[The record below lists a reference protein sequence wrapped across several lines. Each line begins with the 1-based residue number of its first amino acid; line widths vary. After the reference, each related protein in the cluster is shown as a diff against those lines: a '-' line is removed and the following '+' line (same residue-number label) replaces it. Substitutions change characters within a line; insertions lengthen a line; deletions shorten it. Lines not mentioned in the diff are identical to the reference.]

1 MTERT
6 GHPALERT
14 EAYWALEQQTLF
26 AKLSSGPMG
35 LTDREARR
43 RLASSPL
50 ASELI
55 HGRHDW
61 LLLIGRQ
68 FKNPLVVVLLF
79 ASACSILLADWVEA
93 VVVLGIVL
101 MSTSLGFS
109 QEFTASRAFERLA
122 RRAMIMAVVLRD
134 HRPRRIAA
142 HRVVP
147 GDVVLLE
154 PGSRVPADGV
164 VLSNQEFYVN
174 QAALTG
180 EAFAVAKR
188 AGHIRADASLG
199 QRSNVVFMGSS
210 VESGAAQI
218 LAVRTSRETVFG
230 RIVEQLAHQ
239 AGPNEFERGIAGFGR
254 LLMQTMLI
262 ITLVVLAVH
271 VIRERPAVE
280 GLMFALALAVGLTP
294 ELLPAIISVML
305 ARGARQLAD
314 RGVIVRKL
322 NAIESLGA
330 MTVMCTDKT
339 GTLTSGEAILDLAI
353 DWRGQPSAEVLRL
366 SALNAALQ
374 GGTKNPLD
382 DAIIR
387 KAAPP
392 HFPPSPDESHGRIP
406 FDYSRKCVSVSISDQ
421 ALGPIL
427 ITKGAFGRVLE
438 RCTAIDHPERAITPA
453 DRAALMKLHETW
465 AEKGAR
471 VLAVAYR
478 PLLIPLR
485 PLSIADEQG
494 LCFIGLL
501 CFIDPPKHDTA
512 EMVGALARRG
522 VALKMITGDDRLAAR
537 ATAKAIGLNAE
548 IVITGSML
556 MSMSDQALTHAAAA
570 TSVFAEVDPSQ
581 KERIVRALQRSD
593 TVVGFLGDGVNDAL
607 ALHTAD
613 VGVSVHN
620 AVDVAQEASDF
631 VLLKKELALICNG
644 IDEGRRTFAN
654 TMKYVLSTTSANFGN
669 MLSMGFISLVLPFL
683 PLLPSQ
689 ILLNNF
695 LSDIPSAALSGDTVD
710 PAVALAPHRFELSM
724 IRNAMI
730 FFGLISVMFDLAL
743 FGLLLWVM
751 ELTPSIFRTA
761 WFVES
766 LLTELA
772 VLFVIRSRTAIWKSR
787 PSTGLIIT
795 SFVVAVIALLLPV
808 SPLAELFEFEPLPV
822 WVMLMIIGLTL
833 LYALSVE
840 MAKHWFFRNAR
851 LAGSFAVR

>member
-1 MTERT
+1 MTERAEY
-6 GHPALERT
+6 PAPERA
-14 EAYWALEQQTLF
+14 EAYWALEHPTLF
-26 AKLSSGPMG
+26 AQLRSGPSG

-43 RLASSPL
+43 RLASSPRE
-50 ASELI
+50 SELF

-79 ASACSILLADWVEA
+79 ASACSMLLADWVEA

-109 QEFTASRAFERLA
+109 QEFIASRAFDRRA

-134 HRPRRIAA
+134 HRPHRIAA

-164 VLSNQEFYVN
+164 VLSDQELYVN

-180 EAFAVAKR
+180 EAFAVAKH
-188 AGHIRADASLG
+188 AGHVRADAALG

-210 VESGAAQI
+210 VESGVAQI
-218 LAVRTSRETVFG
+218 LAVRTGRETVFG

-262 ITLVVLAVH
+262 ITLLVLVVH

-294 ELLPAIISVML
+294 ELLPAIVSVML
-305 ARGARQLAD
+305 ARGARQLAK

-339 GTLTSGEAILDLAI
+339 GTLTSGEAILDLAV

-366 SALNAALQ
+366 AALNAVLH
-374 GGTKNPLD
+374 GGTKNPID
-382 DAIIR
+382 DAIAR
-387 KAAPP
+387 KAATLDV
-392 HFPPSPDESHGRIP
+392 PPSPDELHGRIP
-406 FDYSRKCVSVSISDQ
+406 FDYSRKCVSVSVADK

-427 ITKGAFGRVLE
+427 ITKGAFGQVLE
-438 RCTAIDHPERAITPA
+438 RCTAIGDPERILTPA
-453 DRAALMKLHETW
+453 DQAALMKLHETW
-465 AEKGAR
+465 TEKGAR

-478 PLLIPLR
+478 PLFVPLG
-485 PLSIADEQG
+485 PLSIEDERE

-501 CFIDPPKHDTA
+501 CFIDLPKHDTA
-512 EMVGALARRG
+512 EMVDALARRG
-522 VALKMITGDDRLAAR
+522 VALKIITGDDRLAAQV
-537 ATAKAIGLNAE
+537 TAKAIGLSADT
-548 IVITGSML
+548 VITGSML
-556 MSMSDQALTHAAAA
+556 MSMSDQALTHAVAA

-593 TVVGFLGDGVNDAL
+593 AVVGFLGDGVNDAL

-620 AVDVAQEASDF
+620 AVDVAREASDF

-669 MLSMGFISLVLPFL
+669 MVSMGFISLVLPFL

-695 LSDIPSAALSGDTVD
+695 LSDIPSAALSRDTVD
-710 PAVALAPHRFELSM
+710 PAWALTPHRFELAM
-724 IRNAMI
+724 IRNAMV
-730 FFGLISVMFDLAL
+730 FFGLISVIFDLAL
-743 FGLLLWVM
+743 FGLLLWIM
-751 ELTPSIFRTA
+751 ELAPSVFRTA

-772 VLFVIRSRTAIWKSR
+772 VLFVIRSRAAIWKSR
-787 PSTGLIIT
+787 PSAGLIIA
-795 SFVVAVIALLLPV
+795 SVVVAAIAVLLPV
-808 SPLAELFEFEPLPV
+808 SPLAGLFEFEPLPA
-822 WVMLMIIGLTL
+822 WVTLMIIGLTL

-840 MAKHWFFRNAR
+840 MAKHWFFRNSR
-851 LAGSFAVR
+851 LARSFAVR